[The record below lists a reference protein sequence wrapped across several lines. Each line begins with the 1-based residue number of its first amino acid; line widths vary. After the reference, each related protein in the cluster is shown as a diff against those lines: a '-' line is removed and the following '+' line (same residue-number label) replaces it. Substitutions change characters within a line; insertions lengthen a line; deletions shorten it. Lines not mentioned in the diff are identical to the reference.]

1 MRSQVARLTV
11 ECPACGEQL
20 IIHVRFPLPEH
31 QGIKQAEVIRFR
43 CSPACLVSE
52 AQIREALQL

>member
-1 MRSQVARLTV
+1 MRSQIARLTA
-11 ECPACGEQL
+11 ECPVCGEQL

-31 QGIKQAEVIRFR
+31 RDTKKAEVIRFR
-43 CSPACLVSE
+43 CSPQCQVSE